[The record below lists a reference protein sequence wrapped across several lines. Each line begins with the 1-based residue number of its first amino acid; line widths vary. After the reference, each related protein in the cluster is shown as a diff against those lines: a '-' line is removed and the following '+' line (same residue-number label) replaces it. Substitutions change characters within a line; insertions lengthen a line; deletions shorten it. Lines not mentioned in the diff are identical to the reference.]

1 MKLIGSTTS
10 PYVRRLRMWMSEI
23 EHGFEQV
30 DIFNS
35 VDRARLVALNPTLK
49 VPMLEDDARIIFDS
63 GAIYRYLA
71 KKLNKTELSWEQ
83 TNLLTLIDS
92 ANDSLV
98 QMFLLSRSDIDTNA
112 DKLYFRLQRERCDVI
127 FTELDKAVEKK
138 AFIQWNYATISLFC
152 LLDWVS
158 FRERYDYSKLSNL
171 VAFHQSAS
179 NNKEAQATDPREV
192 V

>member
-35 VDRARLVALNPTLK
+35 ADRARLVASNPTLK
-49 VPMLEDDARIIFDS
+49 VPMLEDGARIIFDS
-63 GAIYRYLA
+63 GAIYRYLT
-71 KKLNKTELSWEQ
+71 KKLNKAELSWEQ

-98 QMFLLSRSDIDTNA
+98 QMFLLSRSGIDTNA
-112 DKLYFRLQRERCDVI
+112 DKLYFRLQRERFDVV
-127 FTELDKAVEKK
+127 FSELDKAAEKG
-138 AFIQWNYATISLFC
+138 AFTQWNYASISLFC
-152 LLDWVS
+152 LLDWS
-158 FRERYDYSKLSNL
+158 SYRETYDYSGLPNL

-179 NNKEAQATDPREV
+179 DNKEARATDPR
-192 V
+192 

>member
-10 PYVRRLRMWMSEI
+10 PYVRRLRMWMSDI

-35 VDRARLVALNPTLK
+35 ADRARLVLTNPTLK
-49 VPMLEDDARIIFDS
+49 VPMLEDGTRSIFDS
-63 GAIYRYLA
+63 GAIYRYLT
-71 KKLNKTELSWEQ
+71 KKLNKTELDWEQ

-98 QMFLLSRSDIDTNA
+98 QMFLLSRSDIDTSA
-112 DKLYFRLQRERCDVI
+112 DKLYFRLQRERFDVI
-127 FTELDKAVEKK
+127 FAELNKAAEKG
-138 AFIQWNYATISLFC
+138 AFAEWNYATISLFC

-158 FRERYDYSKLSNL
+158 FRERYDFSSLAALVTLHKDISKRE
-171 VAFHQSAS
+171 
-179 NNKEAQATDPREV
+179 EAKATDPR
-192 V
+192 

>member
-10 PYVRRLRMWMSEI
+10 PYVRRLRIWMSNI

-35 VDRARLVALNPTLK
+35 ADRARLVASNPTLK
-49 VPMLEDDARIIFDS
+49 VPMLEDGKRTIFDS
-63 GAIYRYLA
+63 GAIYRYVT
-71 KKLNKTELSWEQ
+71 KKLSKQELSWEQ

-98 QMFLLSRSDIDTNA
+98 QIFLLSRSDIDTSA
-112 DKLYFRLQRERCDVI
+112 DKLYFRLQRERFDVI
-127 FTELDKAVEKK
+127 FAELNKAAEEGQ
-138 AFIQWNYATISLFC
+138 FEEWNYATISLFC

-158 FRERYDYSKLSNL
+158 FRERYDYSSLSAL
-171 VAFHQSAS
+171 VDFHNATRERQ
-179 NNKEAQATDPREV
+179 EAIATDPR
-192 V
+192 

>member
-23 EHGFEQV
+23 EHGFEHV

-35 VDRARLVALNPTLK
+35 ADRARLVALNPTLK
-49 VPMLEDDARIIFDS
+49 VPMLEDDARIISDS
-63 GAIYRYLA
+63 GAIYGYLT

-83 TNLLTLIDS
+83 ANLLTLIDS
-92 ANDSLV
+92 VNDSLV

-112 DKLYFRLQRERCDVI
+112 DNFYFRLQRERCDTI
-127 FTELDKAVEKK
+127 FTELDKAAQKG
-138 AFIQWNYATISLFC
+138 AFVQWDYVTISLFC

-158 FRERYDYSKLSNL
+158 FRERYDYSGLSNL
-171 VAFHQSAS
+171 VAFHQSTS
-179 NNKEAQATDPREV
+179 DNKEAQATDPR
-192 V
+192 

>member
-35 VDRARLVALNPTLK
+35 ADRARLVDSNPTLK
-49 VPMLEDDARIIFDS
+49 VPMLEDDGRIIFDS
-63 GAIYRYLA
+63 GAIYRYLT
-71 KKLNKTELSWEQ
+71 KKLNKPELNWEQ

-98 QMFLLSRSDIDTNA
+98 QMFLLSRSEIDTTA
-112 DKLYFRLQRERCDVI
+112 DKLYFRLQRERFDII
-127 FTELDKAVEKK
+127 FNELDKAAGKG
-138 AFIQWNYATISLFC
+138 AFVQWNYATVSLFC

-158 FRERYDYSKLSNL
+158 FRERYDYSGLSNL

-179 NNKEAQATDPREV
+179 DNKEAQTTDPR
-192 V
+192 

>member
-10 PYVRRLRMWMSEI
+10 PYVRRLRIWMSDI

-35 VDRARLVALNPTLK
+35 ADRARLVASNPTLK
-49 VPMLEDDARIIFDS
+49 VPMLEDGKRTIFDS
-63 GAIYRYLA
+63 GAIYRYLT
-71 KKLNKTELSWEQ
+71 KKLSKQELSWEQ

-98 QMFLLSRSDIDTNA
+98 QIFLLSRSDIDTSA
-112 DKLYFRLQRERCDVI
+112 DKLYFRLQRERFDVI
-127 FTELDKAVEKK
+127 FAELNKAAEEGQ
-138 AFIQWNYATISLFC
+138 FEEWNYATISLFC

-158 FRERYDYSKLSNL
+158 FRERYDYSSLSAL
-171 VAFHQSAS
+171 VDFHNATRERQ
-179 NNKEAQATDPREV
+179 EAIATDPR
-192 V
+192 